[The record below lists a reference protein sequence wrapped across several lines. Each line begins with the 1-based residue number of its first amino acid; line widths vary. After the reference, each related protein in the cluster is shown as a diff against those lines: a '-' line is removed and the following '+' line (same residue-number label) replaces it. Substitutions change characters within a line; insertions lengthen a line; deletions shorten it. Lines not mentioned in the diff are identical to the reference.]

1 MRPIIMQIVP
11 KIVAESEPVF
21 QDASN
26 HNANSCRK
34 TAEKLLNM
42 SLYQYFK
49 MRPILMQIIAKKCF
63 LTCVLYIIFN
73 ESKGFC
79 CAPTFNSCS
88 FPNTT
93 ISLQKLRGTH
103 GPDRECFSFQR
114 VFGWSPFCLN
124 CRDNQKNLFWIS
136 KLV

>member
-1 MRPIIMQIVP
+1 MRPIIMQFVP

-34 TAEKLLNM
+34 A
-42 SLYQYFK
+42 
-49 MRPILMQIIAKKCF
+49 AKYEFVSIFQDASNSNANKCKKNCF

-88 FPNTT
+88 FSNTT

-114 VFGWSPFCLN
+114 VFGWSPFCLD
-124 CRDNQKNLFWIS
+124 CRDNQKNLF
-136 KLV
+136 